1 MSTCM
6 IRDGNCGIFINM
18 NEEKFLERLELAER
32 RRKAKHAGRFGMEEF
47 AKLFGRRP
55 CHWDKYI
62 EIDRNYPISFN
73 YSAHE
78 LPVLDASVNY
88 YVLTYKTKL
97 IGF

>member
-6 IRDGNCGIFINM
+6 IRDGSSGIFINM

-47 AKLFGRRP
+47 AKLFGMRP
-55 CHWDKYI
+55 FLWDQFT
-62 EIDRNYPISFN
+62 EIDRNYPISFD
-73 YSAHE
+73 YSTHE

-88 YVLTYKTKL
+88 YVLTYQTKWA
-97 IGF
+97 GS